1 MKTNILKNAALIV
14 LITIA
19 TILMVAESE
28 SLTVL
33 FWTKVIGLL
42 TVYAAYKVAAIKNA
56 KP

>member
-19 TILMVAESE
+19 TVLMVAESE

-42 TVYAAYKVAAIKNA
+42 TVYAAYKVAAINNA

>member
-1 MKTNILKNAALIV
+1 MKTNILKNTALIV

-19 TILMVAESE
+19 TVLMVAESE

-42 TVYAAYKVAAIKNA
+42 TVYAAYKVATINSA